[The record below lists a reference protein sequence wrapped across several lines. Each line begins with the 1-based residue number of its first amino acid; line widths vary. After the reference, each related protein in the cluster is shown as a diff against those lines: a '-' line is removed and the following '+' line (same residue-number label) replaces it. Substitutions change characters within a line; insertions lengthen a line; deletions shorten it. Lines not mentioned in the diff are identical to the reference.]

1 MKGLRSSGDSGQST
15 SHLGHLNL
23 NHRATTIIG
32 QTGHTAGQIAHG
44 PAGTPHA
51 GDSDLIDSADD
62 QLKTQGTKTAKA
74 ASRSVKGTTKTVRLR
89 NISCCGDAESAAPHI
104 RQRIQTASDLSI
116 RRVVVRRIVGG
127 EGPGD
132 LPEQVRW
139 RYLAC
144 DREIV
149 ERRKRGEVVSVLDVR
164 QALLADPA
172 DAKPRALGLRDEV
185 LSRRLYIQQLAAM
198 SLDDRAHAP
207 QRGIIRVLFPYRHA
221 THHTTKSNQG
231 SKTPPRFHCGIP

>member
-1 MKGLRSSGDSGQST
+1 MGRNSSCNRCFYTLIVARVS
-15 SHLGHLNL
+15 
-23 NHRATTIIG
+23 I
-32 QTGHTAGQIAHG
+32 
-44 PAGTPHA
+44 HA
-51 GDSDLIDSADD
+51 FAW
-62 QLKTQGTKTAKA
+62 KTARNVEPWDCIKN
-74 ASRSVKGTTKTVRLR
+74 VRLR
-89 NISCCGDAESAAPHI
+89 NISCCGDAESAATHI

-139 RYLAC
+139 RYPAC

-164 QALLADPA
+164 QALLTDPA
-172 DAKPRALGLRDEV
+172 NAKPRALGLRDEV

-198 SLDDRAHAP
+198 PLDDRAHAP
-207 QRGIIRVLFPYRHA
+207 QRGILRVLFPYRHA
-221 THHTTKSNQG
+221 THTKQRKAYFLAERLHYCDYGCKLISVKGLQ
-231 SKTPPRFHCGIP
+231 T